1 MLPLH
6 VALWNKAELDV
17 VVALL
22 EANSDAAAVTDE
34 V

>member
-6 VALWNKAELDV
+6 MAVRNKAGLDL